1 MKKIV
6 IFKKLISYIYSIWEV
21 IPTRKI
27 KGDVKKKVIKCE
39 KCGKVHSL
47 YHDCNQI
54 TISHGVVF
62 KDDRKCYNWN
72 CIMNESPSI
81 YKIEER
87 ILDNILNNPKENPL
101 LIYE

>member
-1 MKKIV
+1 LGSFSHSKK
-6 IFKKLISYIYSIWEV
+6 
-21 IPTRKI
+21 

-39 KCGKVHSL
+39 KCGKIHAL

-54 TISHGVVF
+54 TIGHGVVF
-62 KDDRKCYNWN
+62 EDDRKSYDWN
-72 CIMNESPSI
+72 CFITNASSI

-87 ILDNILNNPKENPL
+87 ILDSILNNSKENPL